1 MSQKSEGTNKIPS
14 AKELAALTQMSNSE
28 RACRLAGFLVRED
41 EDAIYVADPQGT
53 WMLPRES
60 YESLAEWEGGK
71 TAPASW
77 LEMGKPVVA
86 VLKEGALI
94 HEIHPY
100 QIRKGGDPLE
110 VRMRRQALQNIFSL
124 EGGSLPTT
132 ERTIIGE
139 RQLALLEEL
148 MGRRL
153 GWDSTRDINS
163 QVFSEHHPRSGSW
176 KCESD
181 GGVT

>member
-1 MSQKSEGTNKIPS
+1 MSEKSEGANKIPS
-14 AKELAALTQMSNSE
+14 ATELAALTQLSNSGSP
-28 RACRLAGFLVRED
+28 CRLAGFLIRED

-60 YESLAEWEGGK
+60 YESLAEWEGGT

-77 LEMGKPVVA
+77 LAMGKPVVA

-100 QIRKGGDPLE
+100 RIQKGGDPLE
-110 VRMRRQALQNIFSL
+110 VRMRRQALQKIFSL

-176 KCESD
+176 RCESD